1 MPVPLDQAGAT
12 ELTRTTASGSLIDDL
27 AHRQR
32 LAHDVLPDDSR
43 DNPTNADG
51 LAAVMTEGEFIE
63 IGLQVLGAN
72 RSGVRAERPALQKQC
87 RPVAT
92 LQDVALAP
100 LLVCLH
106 HCRLAPLVQAA
117 LVGLSLQIYVWLNAT
132 LRGGLRATCPSRNR
146 STINQVV

>member
-27 AHRQR
+27 AHRQG

-63 IGLQVLGAN
+63 MGQQVLGAN
-72 RSGVRAERPALQKQC
+72 RSGVRAERPALRSNVVQWQPC
-87 RPVAT
+87 RTSLSRRSWFVCTTAVWGRSSR
-92 LQDVALAP
+92 LR
-100 LLVCLH
+100 LLDCP
-106 HCRLAPLVQAA
+106 CRF
-117 LVGLSLQIYVWLNAT
+117 
-132 LRGGLRATCPSRNR
+132 TCGSM
-146 STINQVV
+146 QL